1 MAARV
6 VLYVGESE
14 DRLSDQTRVIDI
26 TDVLAPDGGTYE
38 IQNLTPDVDYNVWIK
53 LGYTAGPTRVLHLG
67 TTRVVRVDTTAPEIK
82 AFSMTRDTNSPETG
96 LVLSVTVSDVV

>member
-1 MAARV
+1 MATQV

-38 IQNLTPDVDYNVWIK
+38 FQNLTPYVDYNVWIE
-53 LGYTAGPTRVLHLG
+53 LSYTEGPKRVLHLR
-67 TTRVVRVDTTAPEIK
+67 TTRVRAATTAPKIK

>member
-1 MAARV
+1 MATRV

-26 TDVLAPDGGTYE
+26 TNVLAPDGGTYE
-38 IQNLTPDVDYNVWIK
+38 IQNLTPYVDYNVWIE
-53 LGYTAGPTRVLHLG
+53 LSSTAMPKRVLHLG
-67 TTRVVRVDTTAPEIK
+67 TTRVRADTTAPEIK